1 MSRDLLI
8 LEPPNSI
15 EYSPPKQLVQCL
27 TDVLLQVLKDG
38 VVKSCFALAVVEQAD
53 PSEHLTAVNSNQ
65 KVV

>member
-15 EYSPPKQLVQCL
+15 EYSPKQLVQCL

-65 KVV
+65 KIV